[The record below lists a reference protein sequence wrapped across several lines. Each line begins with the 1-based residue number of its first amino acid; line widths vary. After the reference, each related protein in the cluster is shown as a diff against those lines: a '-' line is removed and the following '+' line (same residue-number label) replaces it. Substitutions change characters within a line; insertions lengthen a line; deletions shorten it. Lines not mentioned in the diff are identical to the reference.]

1 MPDRSSLSRPRAFT
15 APAGSAAAAE
25 SNAVALEC
33 PDPHSTA
40 RKLTPEDSRNDARQP
55 IEAGPGRPPAASR
68 CRSSPDSWERAKTT
82 LLNRLIRD
90 PWLSDAALI
99 INEFG
104 DIGIDHLLVESSGD
118 GVIELSDGC
127 LCCTVRGELVDT
139 LADLMDRM
147 QSGRVRPFSRVVIET
162 TGLADP
168 VPVMQ
173 SVIGHPALGQ
183 SYRLE
188 GLVTVVDA
196 VNGLSTL
203 SAHDEARRQV
213 AVADTLV
220 LSKTG
225 LAEPS
230 EDLRALLHTLN
241 PLARVLDAGGP
252 DITARGLFDTG
263 AYDPGTRSLDVVRWL
278 SSMDDGHDHHHH
290 HAHDVN
296 RHNAD
301 IRAESMVFEKPVS
314 PEALMM
320 FLDLLRSAHGP
331 NLLRMKGIIKLSD
344 DASRPLVLHAVQAL
358 MSEPVRLEAWPE
370 GASQE
375 TRLVV
380 ITRDMPQ
387 GFVGELF
394 AAFANEPGIGR
405 PDKAALVDNPLA
417 IPGVPSSR

>member
-1 MPDRSSLSRPRAFT
+1 MN
-15 APAGSAAAAE
+15 SA
-25 SNAVALEC
+25 N
-33 PDPHSTA
+33 
-40 RKLTPEDSRNDARQP
+40 
-55 IEAGPGRPPAASR
+55 
-68 CRSSPDSWERAKTT
+68 
-82 LLNRLIRD
+82 
-90 PWLSDAALI
+90 
-99 INEFG
+99 
-104 DIGIDHLLVESSGD
+104 IGIDHLLVESSGD

-127 LCCTVRGELVDT
+127 LCCTVARRNWWTRLPT
-139 LADLMDRM
+139 LMDRM

>member
-1 MPDRSSLSRPRAFT
+1 MTEEIQAARTWS
-15 APAGSAAAAE
+15 APSGVPVSILTGFLGAG
-25 SNAVALEC
+25 
-33 PDPHSTA
+33 
-40 RKLTPEDSRNDARQP
+40 
-55 IEAGPGRPPAASR
+55 
-68 CRSSPDSWERAKTT
+68 KTT
-82 LLNRLIRD
+82 LLNQLIGD

-104 DIGIDHLLVESSGD
+104 DVGIDHLLVETSGD

-139 LADLMDRM
+139 LADLMERM
-147 QSGRVRPFSRVVIET
+147 QTGRIRPFSRVIIET

-196 VNGLSTL
+196 VNGLATL
-203 SAHDEARRQV
+203 EAHEEARRQV

-225 LAEPS
+225 LVDDCDA
-230 EDLRALLHTLN
+230 LRAELDALN
-241 PLARVLDAGGP
+241 PLARVLRSDAP
-252 DITARGLFDTG
+252 ELSAQGLFDTG
-263 AYDPGTRSLDVVRWL
+263 AYNPVARSLDVARWL
-278 SSMDDGHDHHHH
+278 NSDPDDHGHHDHGHAGHHHH
-290 HAHDVN
+290 GHTHDVN
-296 RHNAD
+296 RHD
-301 IRAESMVFEKPVS
+301 QHIRSDSVVFEKPIS
-314 PEALMM
+314 PEALVM

-344 DASRPLVLHAVQAL
+344 DPTRPLVLHAVQAL
-358 MSEPVRLEAWPE
+358 MSEPVRLQAWPA
-370 GASQE
+370 GANEE

-387 GFVGELF
+387 GFIAELF
-394 AAFANEPGIGR
+394 SSFADVPGIGR
-405 PDKAALVDNPLA
+405 PDREALTGNPLA
-417 IPGVPSSR
+417 IPGMPAGR

>member
-1 MPDRSSLSRPRAFT
+1 M
-15 APAGSAAAAE
+15 
-25 SNAVALEC
+25 
-33 PDPHSTA
+33 
-40 RKLTPEDSRNDARQP
+40 TPESPLKPAWSAPRGIP
-55 IEAGPGRPPAASR
+55 VSILTGFLGAG
-68 CRSSPDSWERAKTT
+68 KTT

-147 QSGRVRPFSRVVIET
+147 QSGRIRPFSRVVIET

-168 VPVMQ
+168 IPVMQ

-203 SAHDEARRQV
+203 SAHEEARRQV

-225 LAEPS
+225 LVATSDE
-230 EDLRALLHTLN
+230 LRAQLNDLN
-241 PLARVLDAGGP
+241 PLARILDAGFAGV
-252 DITARGLFDTG
+252 TAQGLFDTG
-263 AYDPGTRSLDVVRWL
+263 AYDPETRGLDVARWL
-278 SSMDDGHDHHHH
+278 SSKDQRHDHHHH
-290 HAHDVN
+290 HSHDVN

-301 IRAESMVFEKPVS
+301 IRADSLVFERPIS

-344 DASRPLVLHAVQAL
+344 DPSRPLVLHAVQSL
-358 MSEPVRLEAWPE
+358 MSEPVRLAAWPE
-370 GASQE
+370 GAGHE

-394 AAFANEPGIGR
+394 SAFADEPGIGR
-405 PDKAALVDNPLA
+405 PDKAALAENPLV
-417 IPGVPSSR
+417 IPGMPSSR

>member
-1 MPDRSSLSRPRAFT
+1 MT
-15 APAGSAAAAE
+15 ANNGPAAAWSAPRGVPV
-25 SNAVALEC
+25 SI
-33 PDPHSTA
+33 
-40 RKLTPEDSRNDARQP
+40 LTGFLG
-55 IEAGPGRPPAASR
+55 AG
-68 CRSSPDSWERAKTT
+68 KTT
-82 LLNRLIRD
+82 LLNRLIGD

-104 DIGIDHLLVESSGD
+104 DVGIDHLLVESSGD

-147 QSGRVRPFSRVVIET
+147 QSGRIRPFSRVVIET

-196 VNGLSTL
+196 VNGLATL
-203 SAHDEARRQV
+203 GEHEEARRQV

-220 LSKTG
+220 LSKTM
-225 LAEPS
+225 LAEDR
-230 EDLRALLHTLN
+230 EDLRSRLEAIN
-241 PLARVLDAGGP
+241 PLARVIISEDPEL
-252 DITARGLFDTG
+252 TARSLFDTG
-263 AYDPGTRSLDVVRWL
+263 AYDPTARSLDVARWL
-278 SSMDDGHDHHHH
+278 GLETDEHAHSHTGHHHGDHHA

-296 RHNAD
+296 RHDAH
-301 IRAESMVFEKPVS
+301 IRADSMVFERPIA
-314 PEALMM
+314 PEALAM

-344 DASRPLVLHAVQAL
+344 DPSRPLVLHAVQSL
-358 MSEPVRLEAWPE
+358 MSEPVRLPGWPA
-370 GASQE
+370 GAAEE

-380 ITRDMPQ
+380 ISRDMPE
-387 GFVGELF
+387 GFIAELF
-394 AAFANEPGIGR
+394 SGFAGEPGIGR
-405 PDKAALVDNPLA
+405 PDREALTANPLA
-417 IPGVPSSR
+417 IPGMPSKR

>member
-1 MPDRSSLSRPRAFT
+1 MTPASPSKPAWTTPRGVPVSILTGFLG
-15 APAGSAAAAE
+15 AG
-25 SNAVALEC
+25 
-33 PDPHSTA
+33 
-40 RKLTPEDSRNDARQP
+40 
-55 IEAGPGRPPAASR
+55 
-68 CRSSPDSWERAKTT
+68 KTT

-147 QSGRVRPFSRVVIET
+147 QSGRIRPFSRVVIET

-203 SAHDEARRQV
+203 ADHEEARRQV

-225 LAEPS
+225 LQPPS
-230 EDLRALLHTLN
+230 DELRARLNDLN
-241 PLARVLDAGGP
+241 PLARILDAG
-252 DITARGLFDTG
+252 DARLTAQGLFESG
-263 AYDPGTRSLDVVRWL
+263 AYDPGKRSLDVARWL
-278 SSMDDGHDHHHH
+278 NSKDADHDHDHDHGHGHVHHHHH

-296 RHNAD
+296 RHNA
-301 IRAESMVFEKPVS
+301 
-314 PEALMM
+314 
-320 FLDLLRSAHGP
+320 
-331 NLLRMKGIIKLSD
+331 
-344 DASRPLVLHAVQAL
+344 
-358 MSEPVRLEAWPE
+358 
-370 GASQE
+370 
-375 TRLVV
+375 
-380 ITRDMPQ
+380 
-387 GFVGELF
+387 
-394 AAFANEPGIGR
+394 
-405 PDKAALVDNPLA
+405 
-417 IPGVPSSR
+417 

>member
-1 MPDRSSLSRPRAFT
+1 MTPESPSKPAWT
-15 APAGSAAAAE
+15 APRGIPVSILTGFLGAG
-25 SNAVALEC
+25 
-33 PDPHSTA
+33 
-40 RKLTPEDSRNDARQP
+40 
-55 IEAGPGRPPAASR
+55 
-68 CRSSPDSWERAKTT
+68 KTT

-147 QSGRVRPFSRVVIET
+147 QSGRIRPFSRVVIET

-168 VPVMQ
+168 IPVMQ

-196 VNGLSTL
+196 VNGVSTL
-203 SAHDEARRQV
+203 GEHEEARRQV

-225 LAEPS
+225 LVPASDE
-230 EDLRALLHTLN
+230 LRSLLHGLN
-241 PLARVLDAGGP
+241 PLARILDTGAPGV
-252 DITARGLFDTG
+252 TAPGLFDAG
-263 AYDPGTRSLDVVRWL
+263 AYDPATRGLDVARWL
-278 SSMDDGHDHHHH
+278 SAKDAGHDHHDHH
-290 HAHDVN
+290 PHDAN

-301 IRAESMVFEKPVS
+301 IRADSLVFEKPIS

-344 DASRPLVLHAVQAL
+344 DPSRPLVLHAVQSL
-358 MSEPVRLEAWPE
+358 MSEPVRLTAWPD
-370 GASQE
+370 GAAHE

-394 AAFANEPGIGR
+394 SAFADEPGIGR
-405 PDKAALVDNPLA
+405 PDKAALAHNPLA
-417 IPGVPSSR
+417 IPGMPSPR

>member
-1 MPDRSSLSRPRAFT
+1 MTPASPSKPAWT
-15 APAGSAAAAE
+15 APRGVPVSILTGFLGAG
-25 SNAVALEC
+25 
-33 PDPHSTA
+33 
-40 RKLTPEDSRNDARQP
+40 
-55 IEAGPGRPPAASR
+55 
-68 CRSSPDSWERAKTT
+68 KTT

-147 QSGRVRPFSRVVIET
+147 QSGRIRPFSRVVIET

-203 SAHDEARRQV
+203 ADHEEARRQV

-225 LAEPS
+225 LQPPS
-230 EDLRALLHTLN
+230 DTLRARLNDLN
-241 PLARVLDAGGP
+241 PLARILDAG
-252 DITARGLFDTG
+252 DARLTAQGLFESG
-263 AYDPGTRSLDVVRWL
+263 AYDPGKRSLDVARWL
-278 SSMDDGHDHHHH
+278 NSKDADHDHDHGHGHDHDDHHHHH

-301 IRAESMVFEKPVS
+301 IRADSLSFERPIS
-314 PEALMM
+314 PDALMM

-331 NLLRMKGIIKLSD
+331 NLLRMKAIVKLAD
-344 DASRPLVLHAVQAL
+344 DPSRPLVLHAVQSL
-358 MSEPVRLEAWPE
+358 MSEPVRLPAWPA
-370 GASQE
+370 GAKEE

-394 AAFANEPGIGR
+394 SAFTDEPGIGR
-405 PDKAALVDNPLA
+405 PDKAALTENPLV
-417 IPGVPSSR
+417 IPGMASSR